1 MKWQVLASLV
11 AATALT
17 ACVATTSPKSKSR
30 LEILEA
36 QNLLDRA
43 GFNVGNINGQYNN
56 QTETALLDFLASRG
70 VEYDGLLSENEM
82 ALLRNAR
89 ENRPEPI
96 DTGFFLP
103 EHTVNPSV
111 ATLRYYFQR
120 SLTSGRRYSFSYAR
134 SAAAASPRPLSFKK
148 INSPFVTEQMNAT
161 AMVSFLAYEDGEVIV
176 DEVSPEFR
184 FGDMFNDDTPLISN
198 SVAKSF
204 TSYLLGHAICQGYVD
219 DLDQTMSDWSLINNT
234 LYADVPLIDLINMR
248 SGDTEYIENYRIRNA
263 ITITG
268 YRGEQFLMDHPA
280 DRSIRELMEAE
291 FRGSTRTQKLRY
303 NYSGLPPKLVLNYI
317 EHRMGGDI
325 TPLLNH
331 VFRDTV
337 RVENP
342 FLLTRR
348 VATIGQPTQ
357 RRDGQLNASAWVSR
371 YDYLRIAIAMMEDW
385 NANSCVGQYLREIYA
400 TAQRK
405 GQRYSPGFRLSYAP
419 SYAGFF
425 HTGFSGVGSRP
436 VLMMDGYGG
445 QVVMMDMDEKRIVV
459 INATHDNYDWRR
471 LAFGFIQNGEL

>member
-1 MKWQVLASLV
+1 MSS
-11 AATALT
+11 TAL
-17 ACVATTSPKSKSR
+17 V
-30 LEILEA
+30 
-36 QNLLDRA
+36 
-43 GFNVGNINGQYNN
+43 
-56 QTETALLDFLASRG
+56 
-70 VEYDGLLSENEM
+70 
-82 ALLRNAR
+82 
-89 ENRPEPI
+89 
-96 DTGFFLP
+96 
-103 EHTVNPSV
+103 
-111 ATLRYYFQR
+111 
-120 SLTSGRRYSFSYAR
+120 SY
-134 SAAAASPRPLSFKK
+134 
-148 INSPFVTEQMNAT
+148 
-161 AMVSFLAYEDGEVIV
+161 LAYEDGEVIV
-176 DEVSPEFR
+176 DEISPDFR
-184 FGDMFNDDTPLISN
+184 FGDMLNDETPLISN

-204 TSYLLGHAICQGYVD
+204 ASYLLGHAICQGYVG
-219 DLDQTMSDWSLINNT
+219 DLNQTMSDWSLVKNT
-234 LYADVPLIDLINMR
+234 LYAEVPLIDLINMR
-248 SGDTEYIENYRIRNA
+248 SGDTNYIENYRIRDA

-291 FRGSTRTQKLRY
+291 FRGSIRAQQHRY

-385 NANSCVGQYLREIYA
+385 NSNNCVGQYLREVYA

-425 HTGFSGVGSRP
+425 HTGFSGVGNRP

-445 QVVMMDMDEKRIVV
+445 QVVMMDMDEERIVV
-459 INATHDNYDWRR
+459 INATHDNYDWRS
-471 LAFGFIQNGEL
+471 LALGFIKNGTL